1 MMKRLLTAILCAGLL
16 AETAVPVIAA
26 TSRNQQTKRHRSSR
40 NRRSGSRRRA
50 RNVGI
55 GAAGGAAAGALIGGG
70 RGAGAGALI
79 GGTAGAVTPTRRR
92 HRRSSTSR

>member
-1 MMKRLLTAILCAGLL
+1 MMKRFLTAILCAGLL

-26 TSRNQQTKRHRSSR
+26 TSRHHQTRRHRSHR
-40 NRRSGSRRRA
+40 NRRSGRRRA

-92 HRRSSTSR
+92 HRRR